1 MNKIGFVPAKC
12 LVELKNTLV
21 CDGVLFGSNSALAL
35 KMEAA
40 GSDRITS
47 NLAIHTIHGKS
58 LRGSLR
64 GKKPIFSQS
73 VMEICAFMETQTS
86 LSCS

>member
-1 MNKIGFVPAKC
+1 
-12 LVELKNTLV
+12 
-21 CDGVLFGSNSALAL
+21 VLFGRNSALAL

-58 LRGSLR
+58 LRG
-64 GKKPIFSQS
+64 KKPIFSQS